1 MLDRI
6 RNQARRVDQRLVR
19 DAIDRET
26 KARDAGIERNR
37 NTFMFGKPS
46 EMAQVVGG
54 LDNLDE
60 AQTSAL
66 QLKMERQVAGNNA
79 QLYRQGMA
87 DQYAPRMNRGLGGL
101 TQMSIAEKANNLI
114 ANNAYV
120 RRGALPAA
128 VAGGGLLAGAA
139 LTEGAQQLM
148 ALMGFIQQGQQQEQ
162 RTEQSPLA
170 QQPMA

>member
-1 MLDRI
+1 MLDWI
-6 RNQARRVDQRLVR
+6 RDQARRVDQRLVG
-19 DAIDRET
+19 DAIARE
-26 KARDAGIERNR
+26 ARAREAGIERNR
-37 NTFMFGKPS
+37 NTFLFGKPS

-54 LDNLDE
+54 LDNLSKE
-60 AQTSAL
+60 QMSGL
-66 QLKMERQVAGNNA
+66 LSEMERHADSNRE
-79 QLYRQGMA
+79 YRPGLA
-87 DQYAPRMNRGLGGL
+87 DQYAPRMNRGFGGL
-101 TQMSIAEKANNLI
+101 TQMSAAEKANHLI
-114 ANNAYV
+114 ANNVYV

-128 VAGGGLLAGAA
+128 VAGGGVLAGAA